1 MKELPS
7 PRLFF
12 RHWDCLMESIPSLL
26 SNQQPA
32 AARRS
37 ADPSFEDE
45 GATILPPPHPPDYDE
60 GNVSCNEHSSTL
72 GDDESALSESNNPS
86 FDDEGGATILPPPHP
101 PDYDDDDASCDEHS
115 STLGDDNSEPSELSS
130 HSLGSDISGCSMDD
144 Y

>member
-45 GATILPPPHPPDYDE
+45 GATILPPPHPLDYDK
-60 GNVSCNEHSSTL
+60 GDVSCDEHSSTL
-72 GDDESALSESNNPS
+72 GGDESALSGSNNPS

-101 PDYDDDDASCDEHS
+101 PPPITTMTMLAVMNTAAS
-115 STLGDDNSEPSELSS
+115 
-130 HSLGSDISGCSMDD
+130 
-144 Y
+144 